1 MAKRGRPTLYTEAL
15 ADEILKRH
23 AAGESLT
30 KICAE
35 RGMPNINTI
44 GKWTVNNQEFSH
56 ARARARLDWAE
67 YLFAE
72 ALDIADNI
80 GSEDTPALVQRD
92 KLRVNTRLKMVAK
105 INPAE
110 YGERLEIATNE
121 AEVKA
126 MSDDTLIAA
135 VRTLLSDLGLPQSVL
150 DAIKL
155 PAFGHLPLKPTEH

>member
-1 MAKRGRPTLYTEAL
+1 MAKRGRPTLYTEVL
-15 ADEILKRH
+15 ADEILMRH
-23 AAGESLT
+23 AAGESLV

-35 RGMPNINTI
+35 PGMPSINTI
-44 GKWTVNNQEFSH
+44 GAWTIKFPEFSR
-56 ARARARLDWAE
+56 ARARARLDWAD

-72 ALDIADNI
+72 TLDIADNT
-80 GSEDTPALVQRD
+80 GGKDTPALVQRD
-92 KLRVNTRLKMVAK
+92 KLRVNTRMRMVAK

-121 AEVKA
+121 AEVQA

-155 PAFGHLPLKPTEH
+155 PRFGHSPLKPTSH

>member
-15 ADEILKRH
+15 ADKILKRH
-23 AAGESLT
+23 AAGESLA

-35 RGMPNINTI
+35 PGMPDPNTL
-44 GKWTVNNQEFSH
+44 GAWTVKYPEFSR
-56 ARARARLDWAE
+56 ARARARLDWAD

-72 ALDIADNI
+72 TLDIADNI
-80 GSEDTPALVQRD
+80 GSDDSPALVQRD
-92 KLRVNTRLKMVAK
+92 KLRVNTRLKMVGK

-135 VRTLLSDLGLPQSVL
+135 VRTLLSNLGLPQSVL

-155 PAFGHLPLKPTEH
+155 PAFGHLPLKPTSH